1 MTNVPEAHARWHVV
15 ALVDLALRRLKAD
28 MEELGAPNP
37 FHDLSG
43 SRYRLLSMIPPG
55 GARPTELAEL
65 AGVTKQALGQLVQQL
80 VTLGYLELVED
91 PADRRARLV
100 QRTAKGDD
108 ASSYAD
114 DLIVRLE
121 RSWREELGAER
132 FDAMADALNHLV
144 AKIAPPII
152 PEGMARQ

>member
-1 MTNVPEAHARWHVV
+1 LTNYPDRQGRWHVV

-37 FHDLSG
+37 FPDLSG
-43 SRYRLLSMIPPG
+43 SRFRLLSMIPPG
-55 GARPTELAEL
+55 GARSTELAEM
-65 AGVTKQALGQLVQQL
+65 AGVSKQALGQLVQQL

-100 QRTAKGDD
+100 QRTTKGDD
-108 ASSYAD
+108 AAGHAD
-114 DLIVRLE
+114 DLIARLE

-132 FDAMADALNHLV
+132 FDALADALNDLV

-152 PEGMARQ
+152 PGGMARQ